1 MRIGMLVA
9 VVLAVVSCGGG
20 PDIGVGGP
28 SDQGAGDLRDVDAR
42 DARDPGS
49 EVRGDLF
56 DDPDA
61 VVDPETDVAPE
72 DSGPEATTRDD
83 ILASTDDGDATPGD
97 LPDVSD
103 DDATIP
109 DDVPAT
115 ADDGTITAD
124 DAPAT
129 PDDTP
134 ALLDDGATTPDTP
147 DIPDTPDVPD
157 VPSTGPLAIR
167 FMAANLS
174 SGDGQ
179 DYDLGHGIRLMAGAK
194 ADILMVQ
201 EFNYLTNSD
210 ADYRKMSDAICG
222 AECQFHVGVGQIPN
236 GIVSRWPITDSGFWD
251 DPYISNRDLDWV
263 RIDLPGPKDL
273 VAVSVHLHTSP
284 SSDQVGAAKV
294 IAQKVTEY
302 RAAHPDCCW
311 YVVGGD
317 FNGPSAVSANGFGT
331 YNSQPVFYVAGPDPV
346 GNDGNEN
353 TNAGRSSQYD
363 FVLVD
368 TALHAYQT
376 PLVVTA
382 SDGSAPLTFPS
393 GLVFDTR
400 DFSAT
405 QMSRY
410 FAPALTG
417 DSGAPSMQHM
427 GILKSVLIPR

>member
-9 VVLAVVSCGGG
+9 VALAAASCGGG
-20 PDIGVGGP
+20 PDILVGGP
-28 SDQGAGDLRDVDAR
+28 SDFGAGDLADVDAR
-42 DARDPGS
+42 DARDPGN

-56 DDPDA
+56 VDPDA
-61 VVDPETDVAPE
+61 VVDPETDLVPE

-83 ILASTDDGDATPGD
+83 IFGSTDDGDAIPGD
-97 LPDVSD
+97 LPDASD

-109 DDVPAT
+109 DDVPVY
-115 ADDGTITAD
+115 ADDGTITPD
-124 DAPAT
+124 DAPA
-129 PDDTP
+129 
-134 ALLDDGATTPDTP
+134 
-147 DIPDTPDVPD
+147 TPDVPD
-157 VPSTGPLAIR
+157 VPSSGPLAIR

-179 DYDLGHGIRLMAGAK
+179 NYDLGHGIRLMAGAR
-194 ADILMVQ
+194 ADIFMVQ

-210 ADYRKMSDAICG
+210 ADYRRMSDAICG
-222 AECQFHVGVGQIPN
+222 TECAFRVGNGRIPN
-236 GIVSRWPITDSGFWD
+236 GVVSRWPITESGYWD
-251 DPYISNRDLDWV
+251 DPYISDRDLDWA

-273 VAVSVHLHTSP
+273 VVVSVHLHTKP
-284 SSDQVGAAKV
+284 PSDQVGAAQV

-317 FNGPSAVSANGFGT
+317 FNGPSAVSSSGFGT

-353 TNAGRSSQYD
+353 TNAGRTSQYD

-382 SDGSAPLTFPS
+382 SDGGAPLTFPS

-400 DFSAT
+400 DFSAA

-427 GILKSVLIPR
+427 GILKSVLIPQ